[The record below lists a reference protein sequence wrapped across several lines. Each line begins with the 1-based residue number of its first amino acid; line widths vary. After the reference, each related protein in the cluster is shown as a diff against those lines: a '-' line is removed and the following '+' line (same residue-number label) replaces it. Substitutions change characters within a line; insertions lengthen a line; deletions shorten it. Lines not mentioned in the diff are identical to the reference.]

1 MLYFIV
7 FADSDIQTRSKQFT
21 QAVSSA
27 DIFIASLIFDY
38 DDVVAITNLLDEQD
52 EKNNKKN
59 SGPRLLFECATELMS
74 YNHIG
79 TFSMSSGSE
88 GENSTPSG
96 PPPAVKAILSKFS
109 SGKEE
114 DKING
119 YLKLLKIGPDL
130 LKFIPG
136 EKASDLRTWLEA
148 YRYWNQ
154 GGLNNV
160 SAMLQL
166 LTSRYLLEEQKKE
179 GKDMKQLEGLSLPEL
194 EVTPDVGL
202 LHPLLTGEGGAVKY
216 ASNPKSYM
224 TWRLSSACTNL
235 AKQHNFHLAPSTAPR
250 VALLLYR
257 KHVIT
262 NQRYINDLIR
272 YMEGEGLIP
281 IPVFINGVEA
291 HTIVRDWLTSQHE
304 IDGVERGLIQRDTT
318 YKPKEATE
326 VDAIVSTIGFP
337 LVGGPAG
344 SMEAGRNVDVAS
356 SLLENMDVP
365 YIVASPLLLQSI
377 PIWKS
382 NGVLGLQ
389 SVVLYS
395 LPELDGA
402 IDTVV
407 LGGLVG
413 DKIALVPERVRK
425 LCSRLHGWISLRR
438 TPAEDR
444 KISIMLYGFP
454 PNVGAVGTAALLDVP
469 NSLENLL
476 KRLEKEGYDVG
487 DFANDPNS
495 SGQSLVAALSILGE
509 NSVIASGV
517 DRMQDAIEKKMERAR
532 NGDKTVPET
541 LASPGKC
548 LDVFYLSLPPNSLS
562 YSRNAYYFYC
572 SLLKIVAIKVV
583 V

>member
-1 MLYFIV
+1 MLYLIV
-7 FADSDIQTRSKQFT
+7 FADSDIQTRSKQFA

-179 GKDMKQLEGLSLPEL
+179 GKDMKQLEGLSLPKL

-509 NSVIASGV
+509 NSVIALGV

-548 LDVFYLSLPPNSLS
+548 LDVFYVSLPPSSLS
-562 YSRNAYYFYC
+562 YSRNAY
-572 SLLKIVAIKVV
+572 
-583 V
+583 